1 MDSQAN
7 HPSRKTDRDSHGA
20 RTNAFQT
27 NYKSYSDGSGGGDS
41 MDGSSPK
48 SPDAPPSR
56 APIGL
61 GKLVNKGLDA
71 LGAPDSG
78 PDGGRV
84 ARKASRGDR
93 KTHKENLKTHQIN
106 MDNYGATDPFA

>member
-7 HPSRKTDRDSHGA
+7 HQSRRTDRSSHDQ
-20 RTNAFQT
+20 RTSAFST
-27 NYKSYSDGSGGGDS
+27 NYKPYSDGSGGGNS
-41 MDGSSPK
+41 MDGSSPR
-48 SPDAPPSR
+48 SPEEPPSR

-61 GKLVNKGLDA
+61 GKLINKGLDA

-84 ARKASRGDR
+84 ARKASRRDR
-93 KTHKENLKTHQIN
+93 KTHKENMQIHQTN
-106 MDNYGATDPFA
+106 MGNVTDPFG

>member
-7 HPSRKTDRDSHGA
+7 HPSRRTDRSSHDQ
-20 RTNAFQT
+20 RTSAFST
-27 NYKSYSDGSGGGDS
+27 NYKPYSDGSGGGNS
-41 MDGSSPK
+41 MDGSSPR
-48 SPDAPPSR
+48 SPEEPPSR

-61 GKLVNKGLDA
+61 GKLINKGLDA

-84 ARKASRGDR
+84 ARKASRRDR
-93 KTHKENLKTHQIN
+93 KTHKENMQIHQTN
-106 MDNYGATDPFA
+106 MGNVTDPFG

>member
-7 HPSRKTDRDSHGA
+7 HPSRRTDRSSHDQ
-20 RTNAFQT
+20 RTSAFST
-27 NYKSYSDGSGGGDS
+27 NYKPYSDSSGGGNS
-41 MDGSSPK
+41 MDGSSPR
-48 SPDAPPSR
+48 SPEEPPSR

-61 GKLVNKGLDA
+61 GKLINKGLDA

-84 ARKASRGDR
+84 ARKASRRDR
-93 KTHKENLKTHQIN
+93 KTHKENMQIHQTN
-106 MDNYGATDPFA
+106 MGNVTDPFG

>member
-7 HPSRKTDRDSHGA
+7 HQSRRTDRSSHDQ
-20 RTNAFQT
+20 RTSAFST
-27 NYKSYSDGSGGGDS
+27 NYKPYSDGSGGGNS
-41 MDGSSPK
+41 MDGSSPR
-48 SPDAPPSR
+48 SPEEPPSR

-61 GKLVNKGLDA
+61 GKLINKGLDA

-84 ARKASRGDR
+84 ARKASRCDR
-93 KTHKENLKTHQIN
+93 KTHKENMQIHQTN
-106 MDNYGATDPFA
+106 MGNVTDPFG

>member
-7 HPSRKTDRDSHGA
+7 HPSRRTDRSSHDQ
-20 RTNAFQT
+20 RTSAFST
-27 NYKSYSDGSGGGDS
+27 NYKPYSDGSGGGNS
-41 MDGSSPK
+41 MDSSSPR
-48 SPDAPPSR
+48 SPEEPPSR

-61 GKLVNKGLDA
+61 GKLINKGLDA

-84 ARKASRGDR
+84 ARKASRRDR
-93 KTHKENLKTHQIN
+93 KTHKENMQIHQTN
-106 MDNYGATDPFA
+106 MGNVTDPFG

>member
-7 HPSRKTDRDSHGA
+7 HPSRRTDRGA
-20 RTNAFQT
+20 HAERTSAFST
-27 NYKSYSDGSGGGDS
+27 NYKPYSDGSGGGNS
-41 MDGSSPK
+41 MDGSMPRSPEE
-48 SPDAPPSR
+48 PPSR
-56 APIGL
+56 SPIGL
-61 GKLVNKGLDA
+61 GKLINKGLDA

-84 ARKASRGDR
+84 ARKASRSDR
-93 KTHKENLKTHQIN
+93 KAHKENMQIHQTN

>member
-7 HPSRKTDRDSHGA
+7 HPSRRTDRSSHDQ
-20 RTNAFQT
+20 RTSAFST
-27 NYKSYSDGSGGGDS
+27 NYKPYSDGSGGGNS
-41 MDGSSPK
+41 MDGSSPR
-48 SPDAPPSR
+48 SPEEPPSR

-61 GKLVNKGLDA
+61 GKLINKGLDA

-84 ARKASRGDR
+84 ARKASRRDR
-93 KTHKENLKTHQIN
+93 KTHKENMQIHQMGN
-106 MDNYGATDPFA
+106 VTDPFG

>member
-7 HPSRKTDRDSHGA
+7 HPSRRTDRSSHDQ
-20 RTNAFQT
+20 RTSAFST
-27 NYKSYSDGSGGGDS
+27 NYKPYSDGSGGGNS
-41 MDGSSPK
+41 MDGSSPR
-48 SPDAPPSR
+48 SPEEPPSR

-61 GKLVNKGLDA
+61 GKLINKGLDA

-84 ARKASRGDR
+84 ARKASRRDR
-93 KTHKENLKTHQIN
+93 KTHKEDMQIHQTN
-106 MDNYGATDPFA
+106 MGNVTDPFG

>member
-7 HPSRKTDRDSHGA
+7 HTSRRTDRSSHDQ
-20 RTNAFQT
+20 RTSAFST
-27 NYKSYSDGSGGGDS
+27 NYKPYSDGSGGGNS
-41 MDGSSPK
+41 MDGSSPR
-48 SPDAPPSR
+48 SPEEPPSR

-61 GKLVNKGLDA
+61 GKLINKGLDA

-84 ARKASRGDR
+84 ARKASRRDR
-93 KTHKENLKTHQIN
+93 KTHKENMQIHQTN
-106 MDNYGATDPFA
+106 MGNVTDPFG